1 MPDLASVLP
10 VEGRCFFGGTYSM
23 AECTKF
29 EANNPCV
36 DGDSLDN
43 KSLSAS
49 SLDLFKEGSKFGA
62 ASTGGKE
69 VASAGMLNFAPDKPF
84 VMAEVTPEQES
95 ALKKIGEG
103 QKPQVS
109 LAKAQVSSEQVTT
122 QANSSK
128 ISWEDNRTA
137 DLLGHD
143 LWLLSGTTAAP
154 SGFAKNVLKELS
166 TMPEAKLNLVADLL
180 EKGPHHAVV
189 KRDQNGKV
197 ESISYNNDNAPTLK
211 ELFSQGVVPGLAVL
225 PFALGDKAGRVLNR
239 GIGNDVTINFNNGQT
254 TLEARQYWDITGKG
268 YFGGG
273 THKISS
279 PISRVAET
287 NYRPYWMRDV

>member
-1 MPDLASVLP
+1 
-10 VEGRCFFGGTYSM
+10 M

-36 DGDSLDN
+36 DGDSFGD

-49 SLDLFKEGSKFGA
+49 SLDLLKEGSKFGA

-69 VASAGMLNFAPDKPF
+69 VASAGMLNFAPDNSF
-84 VMAEVTPEQES
+84 VMADVTPEQES
-95 ALKKIGEG
+95 ALKRIGEG
-103 QKPQVS
+103 HKPQVS
-109 LAKAQVSSEQVTT
+109 LAKTQVSSEQVTT
-122 QANSSK
+122 QATGNK

-143 LWLLSGTTAAP
+143 LWLLSGPTAAP
-154 SGFAKNVLKELS
+154 SFFAKNVLKELS
-166 TMPEAKLNLVADLL
+166 TMPEEKLNLVADIL
-180 EKGPHHAVV
+180 EKGPYHAVV

-197 ESISYNNDNAPTLK
+197 QSIAYNNETAPTMK
-211 ELFSQGVVPGLAVL
+211 ELFSHGVVPGLVVL
-225 PFALGDKAGRVLNR
+225 PYALGDKAARALNR